1 MCRVSL
7 WWIFYTLPFNTYP
20 KCVSNLI
27 SWKGIVTKW
36 ILGKVLA
43 VKSFLSG
50 YFPKLL
56 RPTYAPHLSHLA
68 IGQLGQLRQ
77 ELCTTWCR
85 TWMMIRIP
93 QATFWDFHSAQ
104 RQCHNTRSKSL
115 LHDQCKSGQLR
126 AHSGHTL
133 GTLREHSEITQRSLR
148 VHVRAYIHMW
158 WNLSQNV

>member
-115 LHDQCKSGQLR
+115 QPRDSD
-126 AHSGHTL
+126 HSRNHP
-133 GTLREHSEITQRSLR
+133 REITERMLLNWQITLEVLSLLGD
-148 VHVRAYIHMW
+148 A
-158 WNLSQNV
+158 